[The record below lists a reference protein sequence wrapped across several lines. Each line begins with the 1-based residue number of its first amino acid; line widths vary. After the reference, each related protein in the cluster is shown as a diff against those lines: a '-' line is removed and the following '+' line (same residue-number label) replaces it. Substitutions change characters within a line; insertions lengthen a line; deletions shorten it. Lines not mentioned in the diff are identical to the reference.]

1 MYKEIQIR
9 IRPEAA
15 GEENTLKRLAARQE
29 GIQWERIVRVDVVRR
44 SIDARQREVVFNL
57 TLGLHIDRWRKENRC
72 LSPVIRM

>member
-57 TLGLHIDRWRKENRC
+57 TLGLHIDQVEERE
-72 LSPVIRM
+72 